1 MASTLITCI
10 ILRSVLFGLP
20 GSFFLKKY
28 MSQMYKIIKRTGI
41 KFTKT
46 GKKAHKKSP
55 GFTGA
60 FFMCFKKY

>member
-1 MASTLITCI
+1 
-10 ILRSVLFGLP
+10 
-20 GSFFLKKY
+20 
-28 MSQMYKIIKRTGI
+28 MYKIIKRTGI